1 LQFEFFEREKRKNT
15 KVRLTYLDKVVL
27 DHVEAH
33 FLVLGGP
40 VLGQG
45 VVHIEPIE
53 LDLLQGQRSIHED
66 SKRDQNARLVFKEF
80 IFNQNG
86 SRKASFVDRY
96 R

>member
-1 LQFEFFEREKRKNT
+1 MLLHFNKRIILVGKKQERG
-15 KVRLTYLDKVVL
+15 VQLTYLDKVVL

-53 LDLLQGQRSIHED
+53 LDLFQGQRSIHED
-66 SKRDQNARLVFKEF
+66 SKRDLLNIDNRYARKE
-80 IFNQNG
+80 I
-86 SRKASFVDRY
+86 S
-96 R
+96 

>member
-1 LQFEFFEREKRKNT
+1 MGKKQEL
-15 KVRLTYLDKVVL
+15 RLTYLDKVVL

-66 SKRDQNARLVFKEF
+66 SNRDRNASL
-80 IFNQNG
+80 
-86 SRKASFVDRY
+86 
-96 R
+96 